1 MAVAVGLLFFAG
13 VVFYTITNFTDSH
26 TTRDDWQRALYVLS
40 CVGTAVSYCG
50 LRLGLGTLATA
61 RSKALSSRANA
72 VASLLSKAGAALV
85 VLGVAESV
93 CIIGGNVWSGWRGD
107 ASMVA
112 FRVAGRVFVAGV
124 ALLCLRQSKPGGLQ
138 GGLRN
143 LTERPGLRPVVA
155 PPATKALAQ

>member
-1 MAVAVGLLFFAG
+1 M
-13 VVFYTITNFTDSH
+13 VFYITANFTDSH

-112 FRVAGRVFVAGV
+112 FRVAGRVFEAGLLAGV
-124 ALLCLRQSKPGGLQ
+124 ALLCLRQSKPGGCG
-138 GGLRN
+138 GGLGN
-143 LTERPGLRPVVA
+143 VTERPGRWLVVA